1 MPTVNR
7 DRFIPTAAVL
17 VALLLAALLLTM
29 FVLPDTL
36 SRIAEIF
43 LR

>member
-1 MPTVNR
+1 
-7 DRFIPTAAVL
+7 L
-17 VALLLAALLLTM
+17 VALLLTALLLTM
-29 FVLPDTL
+29 ILLPDTL

>member
-1 MPTVNR
+1 MRT
-7 DRFIPTAAVL
+7 IWVL
-17 VALLLAALLLTM
+17 VGLLVTALIASMIL
-29 FVLPDTL
+29 LPDRL